1 LPVKVGV
8 LAAAFFDMLSPDQ
21 RQHYMYFWRI
31 KRLKDDLRAGDVPL
45 RQVTGY
51 ALAHLLLWTLST
63 SLLAFI
69 PAEDSRTF
77 TADFGVFILGSM
89 LASIAGLWAAYRSN
103 GGDGGRDLAGRLFA
117 LGWVLGLR
125 FMLFWFVLFTV
136 LIFVVVGVTMAQQE
150 SPETAD
156 VSGPLIE
163 WVASG
168 TMLLASVLFFW
179 RLAHHLKALR
189 IGSMDA

>member
-1 LPVKVGV
+1 
-8 LAAAFFDMLSPDQ
+8 
-21 RQHYMYFWRI
+21 
-31 KRLKDDLRAGDVPL
+31 VPP

-69 PAEDSRTF
+69 PAEDTTTF
-77 TADFGVFILGSM
+77 TADFVVFILGSV
-89 LASIAGLWAAYRSN
+89 LISIVGLWAAYRSN
-103 GGDGGRDLAGRLFA
+103 GGDSGRDLAGRLLA

-125 FMLFWFVLFTV
+125 FMLLWFVLFTV
-136 LIFVVVGVTMAQQE
+136 LLFVVVGVAMARQE
-150 SPETAD
+150 DPETAE
-156 VSGPLIE
+156 VSGPLME

-168 TMLLASVLFFW
+168 TALLASVLFFW

>member
-1 LPVKVGV
+1 
-8 LAAAFFDMLSPDQ
+8 
-21 RQHYMYFWRI
+21 MYFWRI
-31 KRLKDDLRAGDVPL
+31 KRLKDELRAGDVPP

-69 PAEDSRTF
+69 PAEEPNTL
-77 TADFGVFILGSM
+77 TADFGVFILGS
-89 LASIAGLWAAYRSN
+89 AIISIVGLWAAYRSN
-103 GGDGGRDLAGRLFA
+103 GGDSGRDLAGRLFA

-125 FMLFWFVLFTV
+125 FMLFWFVLFTILLLV
-136 LIFVVVGVTMAQQE
+136 MVGVTMAQQGDQ
-150 SPETAD
+150 ETAE
-156 VSGPLIE
+156 VSGPLVE

-179 RLAHHLKALR
+179 RLAHHLKDVQIRTA
-189 IGSMDA
+189 DA

>member
-1 LPVKVGV
+1 
-8 LAAAFFDMLSPDQ
+8 
-21 RQHYMYFWRI
+21 MYFWRI
-31 KRLKDDLRAGDVPL
+31 KRLKDDLRAGDVPP

-51 ALAHLLLWTLST
+51 ALAHLLLWTVST

-69 PAEDSRTF
+69 PAEEPKTF
-77 TADFGVFILGSM
+77 TTDFGVFILGSV
-89 LASIAGLWAAYRSN
+89 LISIVGLWAAYRSN

-125 FMLFWFVLFTV
+125 FMLFWFILFTV
-136 LIFVVVGVTMAQQE
+136 LTFVVVGVTMTQQE
-150 SPETAD
+150 GQETAE

-168 TMLLASVLFFW
+168 TMLLASGLFFW
-179 RLAHHLKALR
+179 RLAHHLKELQIRTA
-189 IGSMDA
+189 DA